1 MSETVTF
8 EISNGAVKF
17 NIEGEVG
24 AGSISI
30 KTTEE
35 KVDQDQ
41 KIILSFALR
50 YLNLFNKASCLS
62 NQVKIQ
68 MSPDSPLVVEYPIED
83 MGALRFFLAPK
94 ITDDQN

>member
-1 MSETVTF
+1 VTEFTLNLISLDSESLGIPETSYQSEISMISNDFQRLCRELYSLSETVTF

-35 KVDQDQ
+35 
-41 KIILSFALR
+41 
-50 YLNLFNKASCLS
+50 
-62 NQVKIQ
+62 
-68 MSPDSPLVVEYPIED
+68 
-83 MGALRFFLAPK
+83 
-94 ITDDQN
+94 

>member
-35 KVDQDQ
+35 KVDL
-41 KIILSFALR
+41 LST
-50 YLNLFNKASCLS
+50 SETVS
-62 NQVKIQ
+62 
-68 MSPDSPLVVEYPIED
+68 
-83 MGALRFFLAPK
+83 
-94 ITDDQN
+94 ITS